1 MNMCIPMSHQ
11 RSWFTCLLHIV
22 VSVHPL
28 QEAVLL
34 CTLWHRTIDTVSLFQ
49 AQDMQ
54 SKCKNTGDVADIC
67 VFTPCRLLYYPTVL
81 LKVLY
86 HKIKKVSFSQD
97 MDAT

>member
-34 CTLWHRTIDTVSLFQ
+34 CIFLCGTAQRTVAEYLYLKPRIKTAV
-49 AQDMQ
+49 MQ
-54 SKCKNTGDVADIC
+54 
-67 VFTPCRLLYYPTVL
+67 LLL
-81 LKVLY
+81 LRST
-86 HKIKKVSFSQD
+86 IG
-97 MDAT
+97 